1 MMTAVALRVA
11 GLGPTQQGIFWFTH
25 YTPMV
30 KSLCLIAAPGWSACA
45 MIPSASQAAKI
56 HRTGMCAS
64 FSRLGLVEG
73 VLSK

>member
-45 MIPSASQAAKI
+45 MIPSAS
-56 HRTGMCAS
+56 
-64 FSRLGLVEG
+64 
-73 VLSK
+73 